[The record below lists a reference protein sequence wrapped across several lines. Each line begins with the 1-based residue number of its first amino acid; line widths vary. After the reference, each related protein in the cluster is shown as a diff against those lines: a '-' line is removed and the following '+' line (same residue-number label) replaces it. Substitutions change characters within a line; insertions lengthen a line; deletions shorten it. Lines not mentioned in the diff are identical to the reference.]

1 MYHRPITHFTLL
13 FWFACLFS
21 HYYHHWRGC
30 LQCIQEK
37 RLFDIMAHEVGTF
50 LGEAAEVLQIQMEK
64 WFFFLNPGDGHSCKA
79 HQSNALLQYIY
90 FFAERGE
97 YLHWLVLIWLAVPSA
112 RQHNSASSKSNN
124 NLLLYVTGRT
134 VLCLDSLPLISL
146 LRLLLPISS
155 NFKMCGFQRSRIH
168 VPSFGEAFLYYSFV
182 VIRISLL
189 HVYNKTPPG
198 GEGGDTEGK
207 YCQGLKPW

>member
-1 MYHRPITHFTLL
+1 MFILSLL
-13 FWFACLFS
+13 SSLKGVLTVYSRKALVWYYGPWGGHLF
-21 HYYHHWRGC
+21 RGGRWGVTNTNGKM
-30 LQCIQEK
+30 I
-37 RLFDIMAHEVGTF
+37 
-50 LGEAAEVLQIQMEK
+50 
-64 WFFFLNPGDGHSCKA
+64 FFLNPGDGHSCEA

-90 FFAERGE
+90 FLAERGE

-155 NFKMCGFQRSRIH
+155 NFKMCGFQRSSIH
-168 VPSFGEAFLYYSFV
+168 VPSFGKAFLYYSFV

-189 HVYNKTPPG
+189 HVYNKSPLG
-198 GEGGDTEGK
+198 VGEET
-207 YCQGLKPW
+207 LKGSTAKALNLDNPTN

>member
-1 MYHRPITHFTLL
+1 MFILSLL
-13 FWFACLFS
+13 SSLKGVLTVYSRKALVWYYGPWGGHLF
-21 HYYHHWRGC
+21 RGGRWGVTNTNRKM
-30 LQCIQEK
+30 I
-37 RLFDIMAHEVGTF
+37 
-50 LGEAAEVLQIQMEK
+50 
-64 WFFFLNPGDGHSCKA
+64 FFLNPGDGHSCKA

-90 FFAERGE
+90 FLAERGE

-168 VPSFGEAFLYYSFV
+168 VPSFGKAFLYYSSV

-189 HVYNKTPPG
+189 HVYNKIPPWG
-198 GEGGDTEGK
+198 WGRRHWREV
-207 YCQGLKPW
+207 LPRP